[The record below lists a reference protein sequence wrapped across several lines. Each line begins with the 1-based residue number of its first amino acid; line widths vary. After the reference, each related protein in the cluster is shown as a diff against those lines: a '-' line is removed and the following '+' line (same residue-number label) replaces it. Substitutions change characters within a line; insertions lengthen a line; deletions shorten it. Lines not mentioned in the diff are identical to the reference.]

1 MKYTFVKAET
11 MHISLNPEGDFSL
24 IQGQVYK
31 LPENN
36 PHVRTLVAFKY
47 LVPVEPAT
55 PVEKVS
61 EKETKIIKP
70 KKSTKS

>member
-24 IQGQVYK
+24 IKDQEYE

-47 LVPVEPAT
+47 LVPVKPVK
-55 PVEKVS
+55 PVEQES
-61 EKETKIIKP
+61 ETEKKIIKP